1 MQFFNRNALIAV
13 LSTAVL
19 TTASAGAATFKS
31 DDLGFAVAFPCQPQ
45 VWAIP
50 GRDLMMKG
58 ATYGCSAGKTVLTL
72 TATQWIG
79 ADAAAKAMAD
89 AKKEK
94 GIGTVTMPKKVT
106 VGAVPGIE
114 ASFAVGGSLFRTRF
128 FLYEERFYQ
137 LEAEIPIAE
146 ASAKTV
152 DDFFASLAIAK
163 VAGASVKYAHAPIA
177 AGEAHVCASFYP
189 RESLSAHEEG
199 TTTVSFVI
207 NAQGKVEHPVAV
219 TSSGHPKLDDAATT
233 CIATWRYVPAGDDK
247 GNAIAVPWRVTVMW
261 TMPGKK

>member
-1 MQFFNRNALIAV
+1 MHFRNRNVLAAV
-13 LSTAVL
+13 LSAAVL
-19 TTASAGAATFKS
+19 TAASAEAATFKS

-45 VWAIP
+45 VWSIP
-50 GRDLMMKG
+50 GREAMIKG

-89 AKKEK
+89 AKREK

-114 ASFAVGGSLFRTRF
+114 ASFAVGGSIFRTRF

-137 LEAEIPIAE
+137 LEEEIPTAE
-146 ASAKTV
+146 ASAKTA
-152 DDFFASLAIAK
+152 DDFFASFAIAK
-163 VAGASVKYAHAPIA
+163 VAGASVKYARSPMA

-189 RESLSAHEEG
+189 QESLLAHEEG

-207 NAQGKVEHPVAV
+207 NAHGKVEHPVAV
-219 TSSGHPKLDDAATT
+219 KSSGHPKLDDAATT

-247 GNAIAVPWRVTVMW
+247 GNAVSVPWRVTVMW
-261 TMPGKK
+261 TMPKKK